1 MTVSINIPSA
11 KKPDSGLLLSLLAS
25 IHLSALPLYKA
36 MPATIII
43 LIAAVTIWQFF
54 LIIEKKSMPG
64 KLIQLFMILITVLIV
79 LYSYGNIFGQ
89 RPGLALVVL
98 MTLLKLFETRTSRDC
113 YIVIY
118 SAIFIIA
125 SNFFHSQ
132 SIWMILYVFIFVGFL
147 LSLLIALSDRL
158 NSVSFHTRI
167 AMATRLIIYALPL
180 MLVLFILFPRIPGPL
195 WGLPADTFSS
205 QTGLSEQMSP
215 GSINRLI
222 NSSAIAFR
230 VKFNGPVP
238 EHKQRYWRG
247 AVLSL
252 YDGKTWRR
260 SDAPEKAKANIK
272 YDRSNRKTTLYSITL
287 EPTNLSWLLSLEY
300 PVSYDH
306 KYSFNREAMLITK
319 NKISNVINYVIESQ
333 TNASNQA
340 MFTQESFKNRSLP
353 LNLNPKTVSFARQLF
368 MKSDRNVQQ
377 YINNVLSYFTN
388 NNFVYTL
395 NPDLLG
401 DHAMD
406 DFLFNSRR
414 GFCEHYASAFVYL
427 MRAADVPSRIV
438 IGYQGGTMN
447 PLDDYMIVRQSDA
460 HAWAEVWLDNHW
472 TRVDPTAAVSSDR
485 VERGVQFSGL
495 EGDRLPLLLVSGS
508 SFIKNAGF
516 LYDSFQNSWNQWVIG
531 FNQKKQN
538 DLLKYLGFDKATSSN
553 LILLLVSCLSIAGF
567 IITWLLFKQ
576 RPTVK
581 DPVQQYYNVF
591 CEKLQRNGVL
601 RGLHEGPADFEQ
613 RVCNRLA
620 MTTPVRNDVLF
631 IFEAYRNLHY
641 GNQNNL
647 NLLKR
652 YIRKIKTLRL
662 DKNRFFYK

>member
-43 LIAAVTIWQFF
+43 LIAGVTIWQIF

-167 AMATRLIIYALPL
+167 TMATRLIIYALPL

-230 VKFNGPVP
+230 VKFNGTVP

-272 YDRSNRKTTLYSITL
+272 YDSSNRKTTLYSITL

-340 MFTQESFKNRSLP
+340 MFAQESFKNRSLP
-353 LNLNPKTVSFARQLF
+353 RNLNPKTVSFARQLF
-368 MKSDRNVQQ
+368 MKSDRDVQQ

-538 DLLKYLGFDKATSSN
+538 DLLKYLGFNKATSSN

-613 RVCNRLA
+613 RVCNRLD